1 MPQPVA
7 LIMAGGRGQ
16 RFWPLSTEARPKQFL
31 DLEQSGRTLLQT
43 TADRVLPLV
52 GSPERLFVASGTRYL
67 PLIREQLPEL
77 PEGNLLVEPEARDSA
92 PAISLSALRIQQRL
106 GNVTMGVFSSDHRV
120 EDAAAF
126 HAVVSSAVT
135 LAEAQRGLVSIGVT
149 PTRPAT
155 GYGYVER
162 GEPHGVGFE
171 VARFV
176 EKPNRAKAEAYVKGG
191 RHLWN
196 AGMFV
201 WPVETILDELR
212 LHATDLMGPL
222 DRAFAD
228 GDVENA
234 FVDLPKIS
242 IDYAVM
248 EKTARAFVV
257 EGNFGWDDIGDWA
270 ALERLLP
277 AADGAGGAVFGPHA
291 GHDAQGNIVYADGA
305 DDVLVAYG
313 VKDLVI
319 VKRGDT
325 VLVLPKSRVGDI
337 KAVLEDERLREWV
350 P

>member
-43 TADRVLPLV
+43 TVDRVLPLV
-52 GSPERLFVASGTRYL
+52 GSPDRLFVASGTRYL

-77 PEGNLLVEPEARDSA
+77 PDGNLLVEPEARDSA
-92 PAISLSALRIQQRL
+92 PAIALSALRIQERL
-106 GNVTMGVFSSDHRV
+106 GDVTMGVFSSDHRV
-120 EDAAAF
+120 EDGDAF
-126 HAVVSSAVT
+126 RQVVQQAVH
-135 LAEAQRGLVSIGVT
+135 LAERERGLVSIGVT

-162 GEPHGVGFE
+162 GAAAGSGFK

-176 EKPNRAKAEAYVKGG
+176 EKPNRAKAEAYVRGG
-191 RHLWN
+191 QHLWN

-201 WPVETILDELR
+201 WPVEAILTELR
-212 LHATDLMGPL
+212 THAADLMTPL
-222 DRAFAD
+222 DAAFS
-228 GDVENA
+228 GDRVDEA
-234 FVDLPKIS
+234 FGDLPKIS

-248 EKTARAFVV
+248 ERTERAFVV
-257 EGNFGWDDIGDWA
+257 EGDFGWDDIGDWA

-277 AADGAGGAVFGPHA
+277 AADGAGGAIFGPHA
-291 GHDAQGNIVYADGA
+291 GHDAHGNIVYTDGA

-313 VKDLVI
+313 VSDLVI

-337 KAVLEDERLREWV
+337 KAVLEDERLRDWV